1 MSRDSALCVLV
12 VLWIDS
18 WNDWWG
24 ETRALRNGED
34 GFCKKPDED
43 RYYFADICMYDICI
57 YSFILF
63 IYSHISHVVCIDQ
76 CLYNRFK
83 AQWHTRVKQ
92 SAQKYRFQ
100 AKQAWSW
107 HKVLLLPVKKGGRFD
122 PSVRKKNNFWCKF
135 ALWTDPKKLQ
145 DEESG
150 ERHQSFAW
158 LQHVSSKSLPP
169 PFHPF
174 FWGGWQL
181 KYFLFPPRTLGKW
194 SNLTQRSLNWLK
206 PPSRKGWRWHQNT
219 HLWPRE
225 RERERDDGWFDFDTQ
240 VLQL

>member
-1 MSRDSALCVLV
+1 MTYQSETISAEVQISSQASLV
-12 VLWIDS
+12 MAQSTPPSSQKRGQVW
-18 WNDWWG
+18 
-24 ETRALRNGED
+24 
-34 GFCKKPDED
+34 
-43 RYYFADICMYDICI
+43 
-57 YSFILF
+57 SF
-63 IYSHISHVVCIDQ
+63 S
-76 CLYNRFK
+76 
-83 AQWHTRVKQ
+83 T
-92 SAQKYRFQ
+92 
-100 AKQAWSW
+100 
-107 HKVLLLPVKKGGRFD
+107 
-122 PSVRKKNNFWCKF
+122 KKNNFWCKF

-225 RERERDDGWFDFDTQ
+225 REREREMMVGLISTLRCYNFSVTW
-240 VLQL
+240 LQTRHHLP